1 MRTSL
6 RHGKMQSVTRTTGT
20 DERQETYM
28 KIDSKPNVLK
38 IRKGLIRE
46 LGVHMSDAGMRGK
59 ALLVTDNTVWGLYG
73 EPVEEAM

>member
-1 MRTSL
+1 
-6 RHGKMQSVTRTTGT
+6 
-20 DERQETYM
+20 M